1 MAAAYKAQNQNTQRL
16 LSMNDTLREKEEM
29 SRLSTEELRRAKDEI
44 AVLRRKVDQHNDL
57 MTEKNERI
65 QVCGSEQETK
75 QRLTLDPFRR
85 RYMMRS
91 RRWS

>member
-75 QRLTLDPFRR
+75 QRLTSTPSADVT
-85 RYMMRS
+85 
-91 RRWS
+91 